1 MACPI
6 CGMTCLME
14 FRHKG
19 LRRFWEAGDTRGIS
33 GNLTARLNRRLDD
46 LDAATTPDDL
56 RIPGYRLHLL
66 TGERAGY
73 WSIRVSGN
81 WRLVFRFRDGEAVDV
96 DLVDYH

>member
-1 MACPI
+1 ML
-6 CGMTCLME
+6 CLME

-19 LRRFWEAGDTRGIS
+19 LRRFWESGDARGIAGD
-33 GNLTARLNRRLDD
+33 LTARLNRRLDD
-46 LDAATTPDDL
+46 LDAAATLDDL
-56 RIPGYRLHLL
+56 RIPGYRLHPL